1 MHRLA
6 VGLTLLLAATA
17 VSAEGAAAPEN
28 LGPKVDRLVED
39 TTKDAASESRAF
51 DVLLKLGSEGVPYI
65 ISHLGDDRRLP
76 EQSIIIRRPGREDRQ
91 VKPWYVHDG
100 LEFVLTELTGFSMGP
115 QNGHLLKTQ
124 REQNTRKWV
133 AWCAGRFPE
142 QADICRSGNRR

>member
-1 MHRLA
+1 MKRLA
-6 VGLTLLLAATA
+6 FGLTLLLVAT
-17 VSAEGAAAPEN
+17 SAAAED

-51 DVLLKLGSEGVPYI
+51 DALLKLGNDGVPYI
-65 ISHLGDDRRLP
+65 VSHLGDDRRLP

-115 QNGHLLKTQ
+115 QNGHLLQAQ

-133 AWCAGRFPE
+133 AWCVGKFPE
-142 QADICRSGNRR
+142 KADVCRSRGR

>member
-1 MHRLA
+1 MKRLA
-6 VGLTLLLAATA
+6 FGLTLLLVAT
-17 VSAEGAAAPEN
+17 SAAAED

-39 TTKDAASESRAF
+39 TVKDAASESRAF
-51 DVLLKLGSEGVPYI
+51 DALLNLGNDGVPYI
-65 ISHLGDDRRLP
+65 ISHLGDERRLP

-133 AWCAGRFPE
+133 AWCVGRFPAK
-142 QADICRSGNRR
+142 ADVCRSTRRR

>member
-1 MHRLA
+1 MKRLA
-6 VGLTLLLAATA
+6 FGLVLLLTAA
-17 VSAEGAAAPEN
+17 SAAAED

-39 TTKDAASESRAF
+39 TVKDAASESRAF
-51 DVLLKLGSEGVPYI
+51 DALLNLGNDGVPYI

-115 QNGHLLKTQ
+115 QNGHLLQTQ

-133 AWCAGRFPE
+133 AWCVSRFPAK
-142 QADICRSGNRR
+142 ADVCRSTDRH

>member
-1 MHRLA
+1 MKRLA
-6 VGLTLLLAATA
+6 FGLSLLLVAA
-17 VSAEGAAAPEN
+17 SAAAEDP
-28 LGPKVDRLVED
+28 GPKVDRLVED

-51 DVLLKLGSEGVPYI
+51 DALLRLGNEAVPYI
-65 ISHLGDDRRLP
+65 VSHLGDDRRLP

-115 QNGHLLKTQ
+115 QNGHLLQSQ

-133 AWCAGRFPE
+133 AWCVDRFP
-142 QADICRSGNRR
+142 AKAGVCRSTGRH

>member
-1 MHRLA
+1 MKRLA
-6 VGLTLLLAATA
+6 LGFALLLTAA
-17 VSAEGAAAPEN
+17 SAAAED
-28 LGPKVDRLVED
+28 LGPKIDRLVEN

-51 DVLLKLGSEGVPYI
+51 DALLKLGNAGVPYI

-76 EQSIIIRRPGREDRQ
+76 EQSLFIRRPGREDRQ

-124 REQNTRKWV
+124 REQNRRKWI
-133 AWCAGRFPE
+133 AWCVSRFPE
-142 QADICRSGNRR
+142 QADVCRSGAD

>member
-1 MHRLA
+1 MKRLA
-6 VGLTLLLAATA
+6 LGFALLLTAA
-17 VSAEGAAAPEN
+17 SAAAED
-28 LGPKVDRLVED
+28 LGPKIDRLVED

-51 DVLLKLGSEGVPYI
+51 DALLKLGNAGVPYI

-76 EQSIIIRRPGREDRQ
+76 EQSLFIRRPGREDRQ

-124 REQNTRKWV
+124 REQNRRKWI
-133 AWCAGRFPE
+133 AWCVGRFPAK
-142 QADICRSGNRR
+142 ADVCRGGRR

>member
-1 MHRLA
+1 MKRLA
-6 VGLTLLLAATA
+6 FGLTLLLVGT
-17 VSAEGAAAPEN
+17 SAAAED

>member
-1 MHRLA
+1 MKRLA
-6 VGLTLLLAATA
+6 FGLTILLVGA
-17 VSAEGAAAPEN
+17 SAAAED

-51 DVLLKLGSEGVPYI
+51 DALLKLGNDGVPYI
-65 ISHLGDDRRLP
+65 IGHLGDDRRLP

-115 QNGHLLKTQ
+115 QNGHLLQTQ

-133 AWCAGRFPE
+133 AWCVARFPAK
-142 QADICRSGNRR
+142 ADVCRSPDHR

>member
-6 VGLTLLLAATA
+6 VGLTLLLAATGA
-17 VSAEGAAAPEN
+17 VAEDVGTM
-28 LGPKVDRLVED
+28 VDRLVED
-39 TTKDAASESRAF
+39 TTKDAASEARAF
-51 DVLLKLGSEGVPYI
+51 DTLLKLGNAGVPYI

-76 EQSIIIRRPGREDRQ
+76 EQSLFIRRPGREDRQ

-100 LEFVLTELTGFSMGP
+100 LEFVLTALTGFSMGP

-133 AWCAGRFPE
+133 AWCVGRFPE
-142 QADICRSGNRR
+142 KADVCRSGVRR

>member
-1 MHRLA
+1 MKRIAFGFALF
-6 VGLTLLLAATA
+6 LTVA
-17 VSAEGAAAPEN
+17 SAAAED

-51 DVLLKLGSEGVPYI
+51 DALLKLGNDGVPYI
-65 ISHLGDDRRLP
+65 VSHLGDDRRLP

-115 QNGHLLKTQ
+115 QNGHLLQTQ

-133 AWCAGRFPE
+133 AWCVGRFPE
-142 QADICRSGNRR
+142 KADACRSGKR

>member
-1 MHRLA
+1 MKRLA
-6 VGLTLLLAATA
+6 FGLSLLLVAA
-17 VSAEGAAAPEN
+17 SAAAEDP
-28 LGPKVDRLVED
+28 GPKVDRLVED

-51 DVLLKLGSEGVPYI
+51 DALLRLGNEAVPYI
-65 ISHLGDDRRLP
+65 VSHLGDDRRLP

-115 QNGHLLKTQ
+115 QNGHLLQSQ

-133 AWCAGRFPE
+133 AWCVDRLPAKAGV
-142 QADICRSGNRR
+142 CRSTGRH

>member
-6 VGLTLLLAATA
+6 VGLTLLLAVTA
-17 VSAEGAAAPEN
+17 AGAPSAAVADD

-39 TTKDAASESRAF
+39 TTNDAASESRAF
-51 DVLLKLGSEGVPYI
+51 DALLKLGNVGVPYI

-76 EQSIIIRRPGREDRQ
+76 EQSMIIRRPGREDRQ

-100 LEFVLTELTGFSMGP
+100 LELVLTEVTGFSMGP

-124 REQNTRKWV
+124 HEQNSRKWV
-133 AWCAGRFPE
+133 AWCDGRFPE
-142 QADICRSGNRR
+142 KADVCRSERH